1 MWPQLQQWWDVR
13 KWRQI
18 SLPLKT
24 KVFFLLLRLLQPPSE
39 ANLDIRL
46 RFNVPRVKT
55 LWKSVEAQIGGEQRS
70 SIASCHRSLSAEIP
84 RWTWAAMFR
93 LQIDHILHC
102 VNCLF
107 VFFFFFLV
115 ENDITVPAYCF
126 LWCLLLNRRTITFV
140 LIHNVALYWSVL
152 LNSDPDQNFLAVSFG
167 FHHNLLFLFKISL
180 SSESKKVKKT
190 HHLCSRRVEHHLL
203 PKFESF

>member
-1 MWPQLQQWWDVR
+1 MEICRGTDRRRTEEFNCLLPPKSLSRNTSLNLGRDVSIADWSHSPLRQLFVC
-13 KWRQI
+13 I
-18 SLPLKT
+18 
-24 KVFFLLLRLLQPPSE
+24 FIFLL
-39 ANLDIRL
+39 
-46 RFNVPRVKT
+46 
-55 LWKSVEAQIGGEQRS
+55 
-70 SIASCHRSLSAEIP
+70 
-84 RWTWAAMFR
+84 
-93 LQIDHILHC
+93 
-102 VNCLF
+102 
-107 VFFFFFLV
+107 LV

-126 LWCLLLNRRTITFV
+126 RWCLLSNRRTITFV

>member
-1 MWPQLQQWWDVR
+1 MIIIKKMQFKKKIAFEMWPQLQQWWDVR

-93 LQIDHILHC
+93 WQIDHILHC

-107 VFFFFFLV
+107 VFLFFFFL
-115 ENDITVPAYCF
+115 
-126 LWCLLLNRRTITFV
+126 WRTTSQFQRIVFFDV
-140 LIHNVALYWSVL
+140 CYWTGE
-152 LNSDPDQNFLAVSFG
+152 Q
-167 FHHNLLFLFKISL
+167 
-180 SSESKKVKKT
+180 
-190 HHLCSRRVEHHLL
+190 
-203 PKFESF
+203 